1 MDHPSEKQ
9 PYEKP
14 FVGPHAEIRDG
25 HAGKYIA
32 PGTGIP
38 KHVMKNPRILRR
50 RDVAELVGYSSVHL
64 ARLEKAGT
72 FPKRVRLGANAVGWV
87 EHEIHEWIAA
97 RVSERDQDTGRSGN
111 PADFVMQ
118 AMMTTLEN
126 FSMML
131 GPPDPVRSK
140 EGTPV
145 PKWIYAMNN
154 LDERVWCYAP
164 DGIPSEEEIQNT
176 RNPDGVRHI
185 DAPLSPDG
193 PTMNIQ
199 RSQSND

>member
-1 MDHPSEKQ
+1 MRDRAAEQGDRPHPMDHPSEKQ

-38 KHVMKNPRILRR
+38 K
-50 RDVAELVGYSSVHL
+50 
-64 ARLEKAGT
+64 
-72 FPKRVRLGANAVGWV
+72 
-87 EHEIHEWIAA
+87 
-97 RVSERDQDTGRSGN
+97 QDTGRSGN
-111 PADFVMQ
+111 PASFVMQ
-118 AMMTTLEN
+118 TMMTTLEN

-145 PKWIYAMNN
+145 PKWVYAMNN

-176 RNPDGVRHI
+176 RNPDGNRRI
-185 DAPLSPDG
+185 DAPLYPDG
-193 PTMNIQ
+193 PTTSIQ
-199 RSQSND
+199 RSKSND